1 MGRGRGG
8 EELALISGLTST
20 LGTLRDINLNLD
32 KATKEN
38 VMSRGRAERSIE
50 RTKPTFPCS
59 LPKSAAQRN
68 VRTAGQRPDQYETTR
83 SWIEHCRSREW
94 EAVEVPMMVDK
105 GSTLSSMEKGA
116 LLLVVRR
123 KGVKLEATPLHS
135 LSEGAIPSKREV
147 V

>member
-1 MGRGRGG
+1 MRMGRGRGG

-50 RTKPTFPCS
+50 HTKPTFPRS

-83 SWIEHCRSREW
+83 SWIKPCRSRE
-94 EAVEVPMMVDK
+94 
-105 GSTLSSMEKGA
+105 
-116 LLLVVRR
+116 
-123 KGVKLEATPLHS
+123 
-135 LSEGAIPSKREV
+135 
-147 V
+147 